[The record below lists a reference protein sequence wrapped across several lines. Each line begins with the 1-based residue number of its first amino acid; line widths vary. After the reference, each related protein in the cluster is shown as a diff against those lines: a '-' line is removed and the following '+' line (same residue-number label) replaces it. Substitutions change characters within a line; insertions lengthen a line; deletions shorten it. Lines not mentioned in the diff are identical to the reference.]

1 MRLFS
6 QKIVG
11 LVMSAMGFTE
21 YNQPLIKRGIPAS
34 PAQGKWNR
42 W

>member
-21 YNQPLIKRGIPAS
+21 YNQPLIKRGTPAS
-34 PAQGKWNR
+34 PAQGK
-42 W
+42 